1 MRLANID
8 EWEIPKC
15 QNQKKFRRT
24 HYAMTPE
31 GTESETKTS
40 DSESE
45 GPEARLAKKYRK
57 WDQTRKRK
65 IIFLWSSSL
74 ADWK

>member
-57 WDQTRKRK
+57 
-65 IIFLWSSSL
+65 
-74 ADWK
+74 